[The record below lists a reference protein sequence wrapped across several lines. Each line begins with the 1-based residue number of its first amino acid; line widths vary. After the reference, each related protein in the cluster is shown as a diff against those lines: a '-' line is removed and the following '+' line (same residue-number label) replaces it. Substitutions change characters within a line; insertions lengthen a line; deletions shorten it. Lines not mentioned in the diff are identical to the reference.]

1 MKFIITGHGNFATG
15 LMSSVKLIT
24 GLEKAL
30 VAIDFEESMS
40 SDTLRDELV
49 SQVKSINESEAI
61 VIFTDI
67 VGGTPFNQSVLLKN
81 ENDNIEVVA
90 GTNLPILIEAVL
102 SQESDVDSLL
112 SKLIDS
118 GKNNIKKYGDKI
130 SKKNQDFETDDGI

>member
-67 VGGTPFNQSVLLKN
+67 AGGTPFNQSVLLKN

-118 GKNNIKKYGDKI
+118 GKNNIKKYENKK
-130 SKKNQDFETDDGI
+130 SKKTQHFESDDGI